1 MNTSNWFVNLPES
14 IMTREQIITDMCM
27 TYRHDYGLDRKPE
40 DPPWVAG
47 MTESERKGLWN
58 TMAQIY
64 DNNIAPN
71 MVLKNGKSI

>member
-1 MNTSNWFVNLPES
+1 MSTFNWFVNLPEN
-14 IMTREQIITDMCM
+14 IMSREQIITDMCI

-40 DPPWVAG
+40 DPPWIAG
-47 MTESERKGLWN
+47 MTPNERKGLWN

-71 MVLKNGKSI
+71 MILKNGKSS